1 MRVVHLGNVPV
12 PDGHPESARIHQH
25 PGRWVLNLALAQKA
39 AGIDVQIVSQAHKA
53 SRDFTCDVEGIQV
66 HFLRTF
72 HPYRHFTFY
81 AIDSRRMARFVR
93 RLAPDIVHAHGTEA
107 AYGHAAVKTGL
118 PFCIT
123 AQGLFF
129 QIIPTLGRKPTW
141 NERFLHW
148 GEDMVWKKAKFAIAK
163 SEYVKSALAARYPHL
178 EIALIPNTYEPALE
192 APLVPKTGNAVA
204 YVGTMDE
211 RKGVRY
217 LAAAMQEVVKT
228 IPDVELHVIGNSPE
242 CRAKGYEAETI
253 RSLRETLGEQ
263 LYLHG
268 KIPSKEVFAVL
279 DQCRALVAPSL
290 EEMFGNQLIEG
301 LMRGCHCIVS
311 NGTALAENARR
322 FGNSSVVPKRDSH
335 SIAIAILHTSML
347 ALQPETV
354 ESSRIAIRGY
364 MSPEQVSRK
373 HIAFYE
379 QMVTENQ
386 IDSLTLS
393 TKTPSGYVNF
403 STV

>member
-1 MRVVHLGNVPV
+1 MRVLHLGNVPV
-12 PDGHPESARIHQH
+12 PDGHPESSRVHQH

-148 GEDMVWKKAKFAIAK
+148 GEDMVWKKTKFAIAK
-163 SEYVKSALAARYPHL
+163 SEYVKAALAARYPHL
-178 EIALIPNTYEPALE
+178 QIALIPNTYEPALE
-192 APLVPKTGNAVA
+192 APLVPKTGHAVA

-211 RKGVRY
+211 RKGVKY
-217 LAAAMQEVVKT
+217 LAEAMREVVKT

-242 CRAKGYEAETI
+242 GTAKGYEAETI
-253 RSLRETLGEQ
+253 RSLRETLGRN

-268 KIPSKEVFAVL
+268 RIPSKDVFAVL

-301 LMRGCHCIVS
+301 LMRGCHGIVTE
-311 NGTALAENARR
+311 GTALAENARR
-322 FGNSSVVPKRDSH
+322 FGNATVVPQRNALLIAETLVRNISPIFDPAVADTARFKICSYLGPQNVGVEYRMFYK
-335 SIAIAILHTSML
+335 SIL
-347 ALQPETV
+347 
-354 ESSRIAIRGY
+354 
-364 MSPEQVSRK
+364 
-373 HIAFYE
+373 
-379 QMVTENQ
+379 
-386 IDSLTLS
+386 
-393 TKTPSGYVNF
+393 
-403 STV
+403 

>member
-228 IPDVELHVIGNSPE
+228 IPDIELHVIGNSPE
-242 CRAKGYEAETI
+242 CTAKGYEAETI

-279 DQCRALVAPSL
+279 DQCRVLVAPSL

-311 NGTALAENARR
+311 NGTALAENALR
-322 FGNSSVVPKRDSH
+322 FGNSTIVPKCDSH
-335 SIAIAILHTSML
+335 AIAVALAHAMSATSN
-347 ALQPETV
+347 
-354 ESSRIAIRGY
+354 
-364 MSPEQVSRK
+364 QVQ
-373 HIAFYE
+373 A
-379 QMVTENQ
+379 
-386 IDSLTLS
+386 D
-393 TKTPSGYVNF
+393 
-403 STV
+403 STVRKLRDQFNPKSVADRSFRFYKQLLMRNGPMPTTNFV